1 MRLTDE
7 RLQDI
12 DNMELLNQY
21 AKSIEL
27 LEQLYKVTE
36 KMRAFKWL
44 DDEYV
49 QQFTE
54 MRTEVY
60 NIMKRLLEEVLN
72 RNIEDV

>member
-60 NIMKRLLEEVLN
+60 NIMKRLLKEVLN